1 MKYKY
6 TIKIHLVEDIER
18 LQEIMNNYGSVGK
31 RVTKVERTDNCLY
44 EGGLMKYTIF
54 LEEKINKK
62 IH

>member
-6 TIKIHLVEDIER
+6 TIKIHLVDNIER
-18 LQEIMNNYGSVGK
+18 LQEIMNSYGAAGA

-44 EGGLMKYTIF
+44 EGNLMKYTLF

>member
-6 TIKIHLVEDIER
+6 TIKTHLVENIAR
-18 LQEIMNNYGSVGK
+18 LQEIMNSYGSGGV
-31 RVTKVERTDNCLY
+31 RVTKVERTDSCLY
-44 EGGLMKYTIF
+44 EGNLMKYTIY